1 MGCLAN
7 FSPANGPKW
16 DRHNPNVT
24 GGLQFV
30 CPDKPKLWRAT
41 LWLEYQST
49 GADWRSD
56 PGWGDTATG
65 QDPTHDMIVG
75 ASCRTGSWRFR
86 YVVDGTDSTGHKIA
100 MQETSAET
108 YASSCP

>member
-1 MGCLAN
+1 M
-7 FSPANGPKW
+7 
-16 DRHNPNVT
+16 
-24 GGLQFV
+24 QFV
-30 CPDKPKLWRAT
+30 CPDKPKVWRAT

-56 PGWGDTATG
+56 PGWGDTATA

-75 ASCRTGSWRFR
+75 ASCRVGAWRFR

-100 MQETSAET
+100 MSETSAET